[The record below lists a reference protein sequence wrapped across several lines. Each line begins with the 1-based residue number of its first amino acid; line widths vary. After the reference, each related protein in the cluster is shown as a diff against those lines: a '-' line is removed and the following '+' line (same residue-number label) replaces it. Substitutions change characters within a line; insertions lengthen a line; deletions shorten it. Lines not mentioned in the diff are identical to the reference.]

1 MVVKDG
7 DVVTFFREKDYIMV
21 NNNLGSGAFG
31 KTVVIRDSFIDE
43 LFVAKK
49 YEPILE
55 DQIFKEKFFKSFLDE
70 IKILFKLNHKNI
82 VRIYNYYPFEN
93 VQTGYI
99 IMEYIQGKRIDEYM
113 LEDIQ
118 PFGSDDLDNL
128 FIQLV
133 EGFNYIEKHNIVHR
147 DIREGNI
154 LVDENG
160 IVKIIDFGIGKIASG
175 DDNRQNHDSLRTEIN
190 RDGLDRLP
198 QEYYQ
203 REYTSKTDMFYLGEL
218 FNRLMNKINLFTED
232 MFSYRDI
239 LNKMMES
246 KPEERY
252 DNFEEIINEFSK
264 TKFNELNVTENDKR
278 IYQKFSDSLSNKLSF
293 FTEKP
298 DFINDANIFISN
310 LEKVLIKNLF
320 EDYVQDN
327 FLLIHA
333 VVNSDFTY
341 KTSPKEP
348 IEDVREF
355 LEWLKGSSRETQ
367 SLILENLISKIS
379 TKPIDYDLAELPF

>member
-1 MVVKDG
+1 
-7 DVVTFFREKDYIMV
+7 
-21 NNNLGSGAFG
+21 
-31 KTVVIRDSFIDE
+31 
-43 LFVAKK
+43 
-49 YEPILE
+49 
-55 DQIFKEKFFKSFLDE
+55 
-70 IKILFKLNHKNI
+70 
-82 VRIYNYYPFEN
+82 
-93 VQTGYI
+93 
-99 IMEYIQGKRIDEYM
+99 
-113 LEDIQ
+113 
-118 PFGSDDLDNL
+118 
-128 FIQLV
+128 
-133 EGFNYIEKHNIVHR
+133 
-147 DIREGNI
+147 
-154 LVDENG
+154 
-160 IVKIIDFGIGKIASG
+160 
-175 DDNRQNHDSLRTEIN
+175 
-190 RDGLDRLP
+190 
-198 QEYYQ
+198 
-203 REYTSKTDMFYLGEL
+203 MFYLGEL

>member
-7 DVVTFFREKDYIMV
+7 DIVTFFREKDYIMV
-21 NNNLGSGAFG
+21 NNNLGSGSFG

-49 YEPILE
+49 YEPAFE
-55 DQIFKEKFFKSFLDE
+55 DQVLKEKFFKSFLDE

-82 VRIYNYYPFEN
+82 VRVYNYYPFEN
-93 VQTGYI
+93 VHTGYI

-133 EGFNYIEKHNIVHR
+133 EGFNYIEKHHIVHR

-160 IVKIIDFGIGKIASG
+160 IVKIIDFGIGKIASAA
-175 DDNRQNHDSLRTEIN
+175 DNGQNRDSLRTEIN

-198 QEYYQ
+198 QEYHQ
-203 REYTSKTDMFYLGEL
+203 KEYTSKTDMFYLGEL

-278 IYQKFSDSLSNKLSF
+278 IYQKFSDSLLNKLSF

-327 FLLIHA
+327 FLLVHA

-355 LEWLKGSSRETQ
+355 LDWLKGSSRETQ
-367 SLILENLISKIS
+367 NLILENLISKIS

>member
-1 MVVKDG
+1 M
-7 DVVTFFREKDYIMV
+7 
-21 NNNLGSGAFG
+21 
-31 KTVVIRDSFIDE
+31 
-43 LFVAKK
+43 
-49 YEPILE
+49 
-55 DQIFKEKFFKSFLDE
+55 
-70 IKILFKLNHKNI
+70 
-82 VRIYNYYPFEN
+82 YNYYPFEN

>member
-7 DVVTFFREKDYIMV
+7 GVVRFFREKDYIMV
-21 NNNLGSGAFG
+21 NNDLGSGSFG

-49 YEPILE
+49 YEPIFE
-55 DQIFKEKFFKSFLDE
+55 DQISKEKFFKSFLDE

-175 DDNRQNHDSLRTEIN
+175 DDNGQNYDSLRTEIN
-190 RDGLDRLP
+190 RDGSDRLP

-203 REYTSKTDMFYLGEL
+203 KEYTSKTDMFYLGEL

-264 TKFNELNVTENDKR
+264 TKFNELNVTEDDKR
-278 IYQKFSDSLSNKLSF
+278 IYQKFSDRLSNKLSF

-327 FLLIHA
+327 FSLIHA

-355 LEWLKGSSRETQ
+355 LDWLKGSSRETQ
-367 SLILENLISKIS
+367 SLILENIISKLS

>member
-7 DVVTFFREKDYIMV
+7 DVVRFFREKDYIMV
-21 NNNLGSGAFG
+21 NNDLGSGSFG

-49 YEPILE
+49 YEPIFE
-55 DQIFKEKFFKSFLDE
+55 DQISKEKFFKSFLDE

-175 DDNRQNHDSLRTEIN
+175 DDNGQNYDSLRTEIN
-190 RDGLDRLP
+190 RDGSDRLP

-203 REYTSKTDMFYLGEL
+203 KEYTSKTDMFYLGEL

-264 TKFNELNVTENDKR
+264 TKFNELNVTEDDKR
-278 IYQKFSDSLSNKLSF
+278 IYQKFSDRLSNKLSF

-327 FLLIHA
+327 FSLIHA

-355 LEWLKGSSRETQ
+355 LDWLKGSSRETQ
-367 SLILENLISKIS
+367 SLILENIISKLS